1 LTNWVLGIFLGLV
14 QGISEWLPVSSK
26 TQIIIVSTYLFG
38 LTFTQAY
45 AFGLFL
51 EAASFVAAVVYFR
64 KEVLRVLRALVG
76 RGDEEGRLLL
86 KYLVIVTAVTA
97 VIGVL
102 IFKLVSESLAGPVL
116 GVPMILLGLI
126 LLGDGFLIKYA
137 RGRYVPQK
145 GLRELTVRDE
155 LLIGFAQGIAAFP
168 GVSRSGVTVSTMLLL
183 GVKPEESFRL
193 SFLALIPASVGAS
206 LVTVLFSD
214 TQLGTVITSVTPQVI
229 LLAILVAIGT
239 SLLLIRGL
247 LKFAGSSRI
256 VTVVWILG
264 VLAIVSGVVSILTGV
279 GG

>member
-1 LTNWVLGIFLGLV
+1 MTNWLLGIFLGLV

-86 KYLVIVTAVTA
+86 KYLLIVTAVTA

-102 IFKLVSESLAGPVL
+102 IFKLVSASLTGPVL

-155 LLIGFAQGIAAFP
+155 LLIGFVQGIAAFP

-183 GVKPEESFRL
+183 GVKPEDSFRL

-206 LVTVLFSD
+206 LVTVLFSN
-214 TQLGTVITSVTPQVI
+214 TQLGAVITSVTPQVI
-229 LLAILVAIGT
+229 LVAILVAIVT
-239 SLLLIRGL
+239 SLLLIRVL
-247 LKFAGSSRI
+247 LRFAGSSRI
-256 VTVVWILG
+256 VTVVMVLG
-264 VLAIVSGVVSILTGV
+264 VLAIVSGVVSILTQV